1 LLRFVNDK
9 DPVPLLP
16 PLDVFSLLDEGPFQH
31 FGPEVVLKDG
41 ANYAYFAEFQTER
54 VSVTSFWNTLGNRQ
68 APDHPIANYIQSLQ
82 ANLSGAR

>member
-1 LLRFVNDK
+1 
-9 DPVPLLP
+9 
-16 PLDVFSLLDEGPFQH
+16 
-31 FGPEVVLKDG
+31 VVLKDG